1 MSEIIIVTPP
11 PAPPRF
17 LFRAL
22 GPGLAGSV
30 ALTLIHEGAR
40 RVLEHPPRMDVYG
53 KRSMRLASRYLGRRP
68 ARGQRLYRQAMV
80 GDLVSN
86 TLYFALVAL
95 GRPRRPYV
103 RGTLLGS
110 LAGVGAVLL
119 GPKLGL
125 GKKPSSDTPATS
137 TLTVLWY
144 TLGGLGAAWATRRLL
159 PRPTVL
165 EALV

>member
-1 MSEIIIVTPP
+1 MTEIIVVAPP

-17 LFRAL
+17 FFSAL

-40 RVLEHPPRMDVYG
+40 HVLKHPPRMDVYG
-53 KRSMRLASRYLGRRP
+53 KRSMRLASRYLGRKP
-68 ARGQRLYRQAMV
+68 AHGKRLYRQAMV

-86 TLYFALVAL
+86 ALYFALVAV
-95 GRPRRPYV
+95 GRPRRPYL

-125 GKKPSSDTPATS
+125 GRKPSRDVPTTS

-159 PRPTVL
+159 PRPAVEVL
-165 EALV
+165 V

>member
-1 MSEIIIVTPP
+1 VSEIIVITPP
-11 PAPPRF
+11 PPPPRF
-17 LFRAL
+17 LLRAL

-53 KRSMRLASRYLGRRP
+53 KRSMRLASRYLGRKP
-68 ARGQRLYRQAMV
+68 AHGKHLYRQALV
-80 GDLVSN
+80 GDILSN
-86 TLYFALVAL
+86 ALYFAMVGL
-95 GRPRRPYV
+95 GRPKRPYL

-110 LAGVGAVLL
+110 LAGLGAVLL

-125 GKKPSSDTPATS
+125 GRKPSRDVPTTS

-144 TLGGLGAAWATRRLL
+144 TLGGLSAAWAARRLM
-159 PRPTVL
+159 PRPGV
-165 EALV
+165 EGLV